1 MKMNGTEFLLIM
13 VITMLLFLIGF
24 GIRTVDPTNSLVP
37 VAYLFGGMCLG
48 TTIAAEKKA

>member
-24 GIRTVDPTNSLVP
+24 GIRTVDPTNELIP
-37 VAYLFGGMCLG
+37 ITYLFGGICIG
-48 TTIAAEKKA
+48 ITIGAERKT